1 MYDWCMIRCFCAS
14 TYKLYHGKMMIL
26 CKHGLTE
33 IIMIYC
39 IANQPKNAIF
49 AEKWGG
55 KAFIWGGKPPN
66 WGENLLI
73 GAENLLFGI
82 FTLVIMDISRKLAIE
97 FPDGTIRQ
105 FATITEAA
113 QCIGVSVAAVSKA
126 IVNGKDSVKGCKIRG
141 LNNRMFVVRHRPE
154 DPFVICR
161 LTPFG
166 VLKPLGSSEQNE
178 KTGIDPYD
186 CYMCKEIIETKT
198 FSMSVSQRATCDM
211 RRGQGAIVKEY
222 SQGAIVKEQL

>member
-1 MYDWCMIRCFCAS
+1 M
-14 TYKLYHGKMMIL
+14 G
-26 CKHGLTE
+26 
-33 IIMIYC
+33 
-39 IANQPKNAIF
+39 
-49 AEKWGG
+49 EKVPEKGQ
-55 KAFIWGGKPPN
+55 KAFIWGGKP
-66 WGENLLI
+66 LF
-73 GAENLLFGI
+73 GAENLPFGI

-97 FPDGTIRQ
+97 FQDGTIRQ

-211 RRGQGAIVKEY
+211 RRGQGAIVKE
-222 SQGAIVKEQL
+222 Q

>member
-14 TYKLYHGKMMIL
+14 TYELYHGKMMIL

-33 IIMIYC
+33 INMIYC

-55 KAFIWGGKPPN
+55 KVPKGGQ
-66 WGENLLI
+66 NLLI
-73 GAENLLFGI
+73 WAENLPFGI

-113 QCIGVSVAAVSKA
+113 QCIGVSVTAVSKA

-211 RRGQGAIVKEY
+211 RRGQGAIVKE
-222 SQGAIVKEQL
+222 QL

>member
-55 KAFIWGGKPPN
+55 KAPIWGRKPPN
-66 WGENLLI
+66 WGKNLP
-73 GAENLLFGI
+73 FGI

-211 RRGQGAIVKEY
+211 RRGQGT
-222 SQGAIVKEQL
+222 IVKEQKL

>member
-14 TYKLYHGKMMIL
+14 IYKLYHGKMMIW

-33 IIMIYC
+33 INMIYC

-55 KAFIWGGKPPN
+55 KVPKRGQDLPF
-66 WGENLLI
+66 
-73 GAENLLFGI
+73 GAEDLPFGI

-211 RRGQGAIVKEY
+211 RRGQGAIVKE
-222 SQGAIVKEQL
+222 QL

>member
-1 MYDWCMIRCFCAS
+1 MYDWCMIRFFCAS

-33 IIMIYC
+33 IVMIYC

-55 KAFIWGGKPPN
+55 KVPKRGK
-66 WGENLLI
+66 NLLI
-73 GAENLLFGI
+73 GGRNLPFGI

-211 RRGQGAIVKEY
+211 RRGQGAIVKE
-222 SQGAIVKEQL
+222 QL

>member
-14 TYKLYHGKMMIL
+14 IYKLYHGKTMIL

-55 KAFIWGGKPPN
+55 KVPKTGSKPPN
-66 WGENLLI
+66 WGQDLPF
-73 GAENLLFGI
+73 GAENLLIGI

-211 RRGQGAIVKEY
+211 RRGQGAIVKE
-222 SQGAIVKEQL
+222 QL

>member
-14 TYKLYHGKMMIL
+14 TYKLYRGKMLIL

-55 KAFIWGGKPPN
+55 KPPKKGKKPSF
-66 WGENLLI
+66 GVENLP
-73 GAENLLFGI
+73 FGI

-97 FPDGTIRQ
+97 FQDGTIRQ

-211 RRGQGAIVKEY
+211 RRGQGAIVKE
-222 SQGAIVKEQL
+222 

>member
-1 MYDWCMIRCFCAS
+1 
-14 TYKLYHGKMMIL
+14 MIL

-55 KAFIWGGKPPN
+55 KALIW
-66 WGENLLI
+66 
-73 GAENLLFGI
+73 AENLPFGI
-82 FTLVIMDISRKLAIE
+82 LTLVIMDISRKLAIE

-113 QCIGVSVAAVSKA
+113 QCIRVSVAAVSKA

-154 DPFVICR
+154 DPYVICR

-211 RRGQGAIVKEY
+211 RRGQGAIVKE
-222 SQGAIVKEQL
+222 QL

>member
-1 MYDWCMIRCFCAS
+1 
-14 TYKLYHGKMMIL
+14 MIL

-55 KAFIWGGKPPN
+55 KVPKTGKKPHLGRKPPIWGK
-66 WGENLLI
+66 NLLI
-73 GAENLLFGI
+73 GI

-186 CYMCKEIIETKT
+186 CYMCKEIIETKE

-211 RRGQGAIVKEY
+211 RRGQGAIVKE
-222 SQGAIVKEQL
+222 QL

>member
-14 TYKLYHGKMMIL
+14 IYKLYHGKMMIL

-55 KAFIWGGKPPN
+55 KPSFGA
-66 WGENLLI
+66 ENLLI
-73 GAENLLFGI
+73 GSKNLLIGI

-211 RRGQGAIVKEY
+211 RRGQGAIVKE
-222 SQGAIVKEQL
+222 QL

>member
-14 TYKLYHGKMMIL
+14 TYKLYHGKMLIL

-55 KAFIWGGKPPN
+55 KVPKTGKKPSF
-66 WGENLLI
+66 GAENLLI
-73 GAENLLFGI
+73 GAENLPFGI

-97 FPDGTIRQ
+97 FQDGTIRQ

-211 RRGQGAIVKEY
+211 RRGQGAIVKE
-222 SQGAIVKEQL
+222 

>member
-14 TYKLYHGKMMIL
+14 TYKLYHGKMLIL

-55 KAFIWGGKPPN
+55 KVPKTGKKPSF
-66 WGENLLI
+66 GAENLLI
-73 GAENLLFGI
+73 GAENLLFGT

-211 RRGQGAIVKEY
+211 RRGQGAIVKE
-222 SQGAIVKEQL
+222 

>member
-1 MYDWCMIRCFCAS
+1 
-14 TYKLYHGKMMIL
+14 
-26 CKHGLTE
+26 
-33 IIMIYC
+33 MIYC

-55 KAFIWGGKPPN
+55 KVPKGGQ
-66 WGENLLI
+66 NLLI
-73 GAENLLFGI
+73 WAENLPFSI

-97 FPDGTIRQ
+97 FQDGAIRQ

-211 RRGQGAIVKEY
+211 RRGQGAV
-222 SQGAIVKEQL
+222 VKEQL

>member
-14 TYKLYHGKMMIL
+14 IYKLYHGKMMIL

-55 KAFIWGGKPPN
+55 KVPKRGQDLPF
-66 WGENLLI
+66 
-73 GAENLLFGI
+73 GAEDLPFGAEDLPIGI

-211 RRGQGAIVKEY
+211 RRGQGAIVKE
-222 SQGAIVKEQL
+222 QL

>member
-14 TYKLYHGKMMIL
+14 IYKLYRGKMMIL

-55 KAFIWGGKPPN
+55 KVPKRGQDLPFGA
-66 WGENLLI
+66 EDLLI
-73 GAENLLFGI
+73 GI

-186 CYMCKEIIETKT
+186 CYMCKEIIETKE

-211 RRGQGAIVKEY
+211 RRGQGAVIKE
-222 SQGAIVKEQL
+222 

>member
-49 AEKWGG
+49 AEKWE
-55 KAFIWGGKPPN
+55 KKCPKRAKSPHLGGKPLN
-66 WGENLLI
+66 CGKNLP
-73 GAENLLFGI
+73 FGI

-211 RRGQGAIVKEY
+211 RRGQGAIVKE
-222 SQGAIVKEQL
+222 

>member
-1 MYDWCMIRCFCAS
+1 
-14 TYKLYHGKMMIL
+14 MIL

-66 WGENLLI
+66 WVKNLP
-73 GAENLLFGI
+73 FGI

-211 RRGQGAIVKEY
+211 RRGQGAIVKE
-222 SQGAIVKEQL
+222 QL

>member
-14 TYKLYHGKMMIL
+14 TYELYHGKMMIS

-55 KAFIWGGKPPN
+55 KVPKTGKKPSF
-66 WGENLLI
+66 E
-73 GAENLLFGI
+73 AENLPFGI

-97 FPDGTIRQ
+97 FQDGTIRQ

-211 RRGQGAIVKEY
+211 RRGQGAIVKE
-222 SQGAIVKEQL
+222 QL

>member
-49 AEKWGG
+49 AEKWE
-55 KAFIWGGKPPN
+55 KKCPKRAKKPSF
-66 WGENLLI
+66 
-73 GAENLLFGI
+73 GAENLPFSI
-82 FTLVIMDISRKLAIE
+82 FTLIIMDISRKLAIE

-211 RRGQGAIVKEY
+211 RRGQGAIVKE
-222 SQGAIVKEQL
+222 QL

>member
-14 TYKLYHGKMMIL
+14 TYKLYRGKTMIL

-55 KAFIWGGKPPN
+55 KAFIWGGKPHN
-66 WGENLLI
+66 WGKKALIWGKNLP
-73 GAENLLFGI
+73 FGI

-211 RRGQGAIVKEY
+211 RRGQGAIVKE
-222 SQGAIVKEQL
+222 QL

>member
-1 MYDWCMIRCFCAS
+1 MYDWCMIRSFCAC
-14 TYKLYHGKMMIL
+14 TYKLYHGKMMIW

-55 KAFIWGGKPPN
+55 KVPKGGQ
-66 WGENLLI
+66 NLLF
-73 GAENLLFGI
+73 GAENLPFGI

-166 VLKPLGSSEQNE
+166 VLKPLGSSEVNE

-211 RRGQGAIVKEY
+211 RRGQGAIVKE
-222 SQGAIVKEQL
+222 QL

>member
-1 MYDWCMIRCFCAS
+1 
-14 TYKLYHGKMMIL
+14 
-26 CKHGLTE
+26 
-33 IIMIYC
+33 MIYC

-49 AEKWGG
+49 AEKWEKKCPKKG
-55 KAFIWGGKPPN
+55 KKPSF
-66 WGENLLI
+66 GAENLLI
-73 GAENLLFGI
+73 GAESLPFSI

-97 FPDGTIRQ
+97 FQDGTIRQ

-161 LTPFG
+161 LTLFG

-211 RRGQGAIVKEY
+211 RRGQGAIVKE
-222 SQGAIVKEQL
+222 QL

>member
-33 IIMIYC
+33 INMIYC

-55 KAFIWGGKPPN
+55 KVPKKGKKPSFR
-66 WGENLLI
+66 
-73 GAENLLFGI
+73 AENLPFGI

-186 CYMCKEIIETKT
+186 CYMCKEIIETKA

-211 RRGQGAIVKEY
+211 RRGQGAIVKE
-222 SQGAIVKEQL
+222 QL

>member
-33 IIMIYC
+33 IVMIYC

-55 KAFIWGGKPPN
+55 KVPKRGK
-66 WGENLLI
+66 NLLI
-73 GAENLLFGI
+73 GGRNLPFGI

-141 LNNRMFVVRHRPE
+141 LNNRMFVIRHRPE

-211 RRGQGAIVKEY
+211 RRGQGAIVKE
-222 SQGAIVKEQL
+222 QL

>member
-14 TYKLYHGKMMIL
+14 TYKLYHGKMLIW

-33 IIMIYC
+33 INMIYC

-55 KAFIWGGKPPN
+55 KALIWGGKPLN
-66 WGENLLI
+66 WGKNLP
-73 GAENLLFGI
+73 FGI

-211 RRGQGAIVKEY
+211 RRGQGAIVKE
-222 SQGAIVKEQL
+222 QL

>member
-14 TYKLYHGKMMIL
+14 TYKLYQGKMMIL

-33 IIMIYC
+33 INMIYC

-55 KAFIWGGKPPN
+55 KVPKGGQ
-66 WGENLLI
+66 NLPF
-73 GAENLLFGI
+73 GAESLPFSI

-97 FPDGTIRQ
+97 FQDGTIRQ

-166 VLKPLGSSEQNE
+166 VLKPLGSSEMNE

-211 RRGQGAIVKEY
+211 RRGQGAIVKE
-222 SQGAIVKEQL
+222 QL

>member
-1 MYDWCMIRCFCAS
+1 
-14 TYKLYHGKMMIL
+14 
-26 CKHGLTE
+26 
-33 IIMIYC
+33 MIYC

-49 AEKWGG
+49 AKKWGG
-55 KAFIWGGKPPN
+55 KPSFGAK
-66 WGENLLI
+66 NLPF
-73 GAENLLFGI
+73 GAENLPFGI

-97 FPDGTIRQ
+97 FQDGTIRQ

-211 RRGQGAIVKEY
+211 RRGQGAV
-222 SQGAIVKEQL
+222 VKEQL

>member
-14 TYKLYHGKMMIL
+14 IYKLYRGKTMIL

-49 AEKWGG
+49 ADKWGG
-55 KAFIWGGKPPN
+55 KVPKRGQDLPFGAEDLPF
-66 WGENLLI
+66 
-73 GAENLLFGI
+73 GAENLPFGI

-211 RRGQGAIVKEY
+211 RRGQGAIVKE
-222 SQGAIVKEQL
+222 QL

>member
-1 MYDWCMIRCFCAS
+1 
-14 TYKLYHGKMMIL
+14 
-26 CKHGLTE
+26 
-33 IIMIYC
+33 
-39 IANQPKNAIF
+39 
-49 AEKWGG
+49 
-55 KAFIWGGKPPN
+55 
-66 WGENLLI
+66 
-73 GAENLLFGI
+73 
-82 FTLVIMDISRKLAIE
+82 MDISRKLAIE

-154 DPFVICR
+154 DSFVICR

-211 RRGQGAIVKEY
+211 RRGQGAIVKE
-222 SQGAIVKEQL
+222 QL

>member
-14 TYKLYHGKMMIL
+14 TYKLYQGKMMIL

-33 IIMIYC
+33 INMIYC

-55 KAFIWGGKPPN
+55 KVPKGGQ
-66 WGENLLI
+66 NLPF
-73 GAENLLFGI
+73 GAESLPFSI

-97 FPDGTIRQ
+97 FQDGTIRQ

-211 RRGQGAIVKEY
+211 RRGQGAIVKE
-222 SQGAIVKEQL
+222 Q

>member
-49 AEKWGG
+49 AEKWGEKVPKWG
-55 KAFIWGGKPPN
+55 QKAFIWSGKPLN
-66 WGENLLI
+66 WGRNLLI
-73 GAENLLFGI
+73 GI

-97 FPDGTIRQ
+97 FQDGTIRQ

-186 CYMCKEIIETKT
+186 CYMCKEIIETKA

-211 RRGQGAIVKEY
+211 RRGQGAIVKE
-222 SQGAIVKEQL
+222 QL

>member
-1 MYDWCMIRCFCAS
+1 MSW
-14 TYKLYHGKMMIL
+14 

-33 IIMIYC
+33 INMIYC

-49 AEKWGG
+49 AEKWG
-55 KAFIWGGKPPN
+55 
-66 WGENLLI
+66 ENLPF
-73 GAENLLFGI
+73 GAENLPFGI

-211 RRGQGAIVKEY
+211 RRGQGAIVKE
-222 SQGAIVKEQL
+222 Q

>member
-1 MYDWCMIRCFCAS
+1 MYDWCMIRCFCAC

-33 IIMIYC
+33 INMIYC

-55 KAFIWGGKPPN
+55 KPPKKGKKPSF
-66 WGENLLI
+66 
-73 GAENLLFGI
+73 GAENLPFGI

-126 IVNGKDSVKGCKIRG
+126 IVNGKDSVKGYKIRG

-211 RRGQGAIVKEY
+211 RRGQGAIVKE
-222 SQGAIVKEQL
+222 Q